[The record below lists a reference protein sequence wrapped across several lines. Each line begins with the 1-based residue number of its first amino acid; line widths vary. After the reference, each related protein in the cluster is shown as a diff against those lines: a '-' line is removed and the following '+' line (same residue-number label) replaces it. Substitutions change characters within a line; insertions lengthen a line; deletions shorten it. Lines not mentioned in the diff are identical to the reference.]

1 MFDPRQ
7 IDTKLLIEEVPYLSM
22 IEMQDYDWD
31 NLGEMLNLHVQG
43 AGPRAALKRDE
54 WADSHLHVRPKDYW
68 SSVKAEVF
76 TLLRTTQSIQTY
88 ATACRSTL
96 TRPRC
101 TFFLPS
107 QCGYLTVSVPH
118 SRCLGRG

>member
-68 SSVKAEVF
+68 SSVKAIRRKLERQIPVPQKQSTF
-76 TLLRTTQSIQTY
+76 HPRAHNKTLSVTMGVNNPDGSPVRTN
-88 ATACRSTL
+88 R
-96 TRPRC
+96 
-101 TFFLPS
+101 
-107 QCGYLTVSVPH
+107 
-118 SRCLGRG
+118 

>member
-54 WADSHLHVRPKDYW
+54 CDPRITGRLSKQRFLRSYV
-68 SSVKAEVF
+68 
-76 TLLRTTQSIQTY
+76 RTTQSIQT
-88 ATACRSTL
+88 
-96 TRPRC
+96 
-101 TFFLPS
+101 
-107 QCGYLTVSVPH
+107 
-118 SRCLGRG
+118 